1 MPEGDERPLSERES
15 ESKREER
22 SQLSQVLRFAP
33 LLNVC
38 LKAIELI
45 LKALKIIR

>member
-22 SQLSQVLRFAP
+22 TPLDQVAKFAP
-33 LLNVC
+33 LLAVFFKVLELL
-38 LKAIELI
+38 LKV
-45 LKALKIIR
+45 LKVIR